1 MRRVLRAPLL
11 HFLVLGTVLL
21 AARTW
26 WERDARPARAR
37 IVFTAA
43 DLARLRTAY
52 VEEHGAAP
60 GPAAEAALL
69 RDAIDEEVLYREAL
83 AAGFDRGDAA
93 VGERLARLGS
103 FLGEDQGT
111 GPGRVEREARRL
123 GLERSDVVIRRHL
136 VEMMRLATLKPAL
149 ADLPGDAELQA
160 YLDAHAAEFATPPT
174 VRVTQ
179 VYLSAAARGP
189 RLAADAGALLADLRR
204 AGTSPDAA
212 REAGDPFLGGPDV
225 GPTSTADIHRRFG
238 RDVAAAVEAAPLA
251 TWIGP
256 VRSSYGLHLLW
267 VRERDAGRVPPLA
280 AVRSRVVLALLAERG
295 RERSVQRMRDMRARY
310 DVEVARP

>member
-26 WERDARPARAR
+26 WERDARPERAR
-37 IVFTAA
+37 IVFTAD
-43 DLARLRTAY
+43 DLARLRAAY
-52 VEEHGAAP
+52 VEEHGAPP
-60 GPAAEAALL
+60 GPAAEAALV

-111 GPGRVEREARRL
+111 GPGAVEREARRL

-136 VEMMRLATLKPAL
+136 VEMMRLATLKPAR
-149 ADLPGDAELQA
+149 ADLPTDADLQA
-160 YLDAHAAEFATPPT
+160 YLDAHAAEFSAPPT
-174 VRVTQ
+174 VRLTQ
-179 VYLSAAARGP
+179 VYLSAATRGP
-189 RLAADAGALLADLRR
+189 ALAADAAALLAELRR
-204 AGTSPDAA
+204 RGAGPEAA
-212 REAGDPFLGGPDV
+212 AGAGDPFLQGADV
-225 GPTSTADIHRRFG
+225 GPAPVAEIGRLFG
-238 RDVAAAVEAAPLA
+238 HGFAAAADAAPLGA
-251 TWIGP
+251 WVGP
-256 VRSSYGLHLLW
+256 VRSSYGLHLVW
-267 VRERDAGRVPPLA
+267 VRARDAGRLPPLS

-295 RERSVQRMRDMRARY
+295 RERSAERMRALRAHY

>member
-21 AARTW
+21 VARGW
-26 WERDARPARAR
+26 WERDALPERTH

-43 DLARLRTAY
+43 DLTRLRTAY
-52 VEEHGAAP
+52 VEEHGDAP

-69 RDAIDEEVLYREAL
+69 RAAIDEEVLYREAV

-103 FLGEDQGT
+103 FLGEDPAGA
-111 GPGRVEREARRL
+111 EREARRL

-136 VEMMRLATLKPAL
+136 VEMMRLATFKPGL
-149 ADLPGDAELQA
+149 ADLPSDADLQG

-179 VYLSAAARGP
+179 VYLGAATHGA
-189 RLAADAGALLADLRR
+189 RLAADAEALLADLRR
-204 AGTSPDAA
+204 TGAGPDAA
-212 REAGDPFLGGPDV
+212 HTAGDPFLDGPDI
-225 GPTSTADIHRRFG
+225 GPASPAEVHRRFG
-238 RDVAAAVEAAPLA
+238 REVAAAVEAAPLA
-251 TWIGP
+251 TWVGP

-267 VRERDAGRVPPLA
+267 VRERDAGRAPPLA

-295 RERSVQRMRDMRARY
+295 RERSAERMRAMRARY
-310 DVEVARP
+310 AVEIARP